1 MKTQAMES
9 ERPEQAEG
17 GAAPSAAQR
26 LGVRGRALSMRA
38 LRDYGIVFTFVALVI
53 VLTFA
58 SDAFLTT
65 TNLLNI
71 LDQWTPLGV
80 IALGMT
86 FVLIA
91 GGFDLSAGAVF
102 ALAGVISA
110 KAANSIGIA
119 PGILLGCLVGL
130 AAGGI
135 NGLLITAAKI
145 NAFVATLATSIMLG
159 GVTLAI
165 TDGTLVFVRKAGFD
179 DLARNELLGI
189 RYPIFIFIIGI
200 AITAVL
206 LHRTTFGRYVYAVG
220 GNSEAARLSGIRV
233 GWVQTGTYMLVGAA
247 AGLAGVILASRL
259 STATPDAGGFTLLF
273 NVFAAV
279 IIGGTSIAGGY
290 GAIWR
295 TVLGTLLLALIG
307 NGFNLLNVDAVYQQ
321 IIFGAIILFAV
332 GVDAASRRSGR

>member
-1 MKTQAMES
+1 MNTQTVDN
-9 ERPEQAEG
+9 ERAGE
-17 GAAPSAAQR
+17 AAPAPEKSAAHR
-26 LGVRGRALSMRA
+26 LGLRGRALSARA
-38 LRDYGIVFTFVALVI
+38 LRDYGIVFTFVALLI

-65 TNLLNI
+65 TNLLNV
-71 LDQWTPLGV
+71 LDQWAPLGI

-110 KAANSIGIA
+110 KAANSIGVA
-119 PGILLGCLVGL
+119 PGIVLGCLVGL

-135 NGLLITAAKI
+135 NGLLITAARI

-179 DLARNELLGI
+179 TLARGELLGI
-189 RYPIFIFIIGI
+189 RYPIFIFIALI
-200 AITAVL
+200 AFAAVL

-220 GNSEAARLSGIRV
+220 GNPEAARLSGIRV
-233 GWVQTGTYMLVGAA
+233 GWVQTGTYVLVGAA

-295 TVLGTLLLALIG
+295 TVLGTLLLALMG

-332 GVDAASRRSGR
+332 GVDVWSRRSGR

>member
-1 MKTQAMES
+1 
-9 ERPEQAEG
+9 
-17 GAAPSAAQR
+17 
-26 LGVRGRALSMRA
+26 
-38 LRDYGIVFTFVALVI
+38 
-53 VLTFA
+53 
-58 SDAFLTT
+58 
-65 TNLLNI
+65 
-71 LDQWTPLGV
+71 
-80 IALGMT
+80 MT

-110 KAANSIGIA
+110 KAANSIGVA

-135 NGLLITAAKI
+135 NGLLITAGRI

-165 TDGTLVFVRKAGFD
+165 TDGSLVFVRKAGFD
-179 DLARNELLGI
+179 TLARGELLGI
-189 RYPIFIFIIGI
+189 RYPIFIFIALI
-200 AITAVL
+200 AVAAVL

-220 GNSEAARLSGIRV
+220 GNPEAARLSGIRV
-233 GWVQTGTYMLVGAA
+233 GWVQTGTYVLVGLA

-332 GVDAASRRSGR
+332 GVDAWSRRSGR

>member
-1 MKTQAMES
+1 MSTHAVE
-9 ERPEQAEG
+9 EPITPAGAAENPAAAG
-17 GAAPSAAQR
+17 GAP
-26 LGVRGRALSMRA
+26 LRAV
-38 LRDYGIVFTFVALVI
+38 RDYGIVLTFLALVVI
-53 VLTFA
+53 LSFA
-58 SDAFLTT
+58 SDAFLTS

-71 LDQWTPLGV
+71 LDQWAPLGI

-110 KAANSIGIA
+110 KAANSLGIPA
-119 PGILLGCLVGL
+119 GILLGCLLGL
-130 AAGGI
+130 AAGAI
-135 NGLLITAAKI
+135 NGILITAARI

-165 TDGTLVFVRKAGFD
+165 TDGTLVFVQKEGFD
-179 DLARNELLGI
+179 TFARGDLLGV
-189 RYPIFIFIIGI
+189 RYPVLMFAAMIVIAFI
-200 AITAVL
+200 VL
-206 LHRTTFGRYVYAVG
+206 HKTTFGRYSYAVG
-220 GNSEAARLSGIRV
+220 GNPEAARLSGIRV
-233 GWVQTGTYMLVGAA
+233 GWVQTGTYMAVGGA

-273 NVFAAV
+273 DVFAAV

-295 TVLGTLLLALIG
+295 TVLGVLLLALIG
-307 NGFNLLNVDAVYQQ
+307 NGFNLLNVDQVYQR

-332 GVDAASRRSGR
+332 WVDAWSRRQAR